1 MSQFDYFYGDEAE
14 QFAFYRIPKLL
25 ITSPVFKRL
34 SDGAKLLYGLML
46 DRMCLSVKNGWV
58 DEHNRAYI
66 FFTTNDVMELM
77 CCGTEKATRI
87 IAELDSEKGIG
98 LIERKK
104 QGQGKPAIVYLKKFY
119 GFDDSTGRKCR
130 LSETESQDFGKSKN
144 KTFDNQNSRVSESK
158 SADFREP
165 KCNNTEISDT
175 EKSYTDLSE
184 TNPII
189 SNQGGSSSPSGEISD
204 KIRWIEERNCYEKII
219 KHNIDYDIIVEQY
232 AMDLMVALYSI
243 CGGVVT
249 QIAGSLGGIGAASVT
264 LPSVIESAVE
274 DAGFWASIPLWL
286 VTILGSLFI
295 TIMSF
300 IMIMSVYGRF
310 FRLYMYTALAPVP
323 LSSFAG
329 EGTSE
334 MGKHFVKS
342 YVGVCLEGAVIVLAC
357 IIFSA
362 FSSTSTPTIDT
373 SITTVTMI
381 WKYIGEVIFNML
393 VLVGLIK
400 GSDRIIKEMLGT

>member
-1 MSQFDYFYGDEAE
+1 MSQFDYFYGDEGE

-98 LIERKK
+98 LIERRK

-119 GFDDSTGRKCR
+119 GFDDSSGRKCR

-144 KTFDNQNSRVSESK
+144 KTFDNQNSRLSESK

-189 SNQGGSSSPSGEISD
+189 SHQGDGVSSSLPGITPD
-204 KIRWIEERNCYEKII
+204 KIRWMEERNCYERII
-219 KHNIDYDIIVEQY
+219 KNNIDYDIIVEQY
-232 AMDLMVALYSI
+232 GKAWLDEIVMLMVD
-243 CGGVVT
+243 VVCSKEPYIRINK
-249 QIAGSLGGIGAASVT
+249 QEYPQEV
-264 LPSVIESAVE
+264 
-274 DAGFWASIPLWL
+274 
-286 VTILGSLFI
+286 
-295 TIMSF
+295 
-300 IMIMSVYGRF
+300 
-310 FRLYMYTALAPVP
+310 
-323 LSSFAG
+323 
-329 EGTSE
+329 
-334 MGKHFVKS
+334 VKS
-342 YVGVCLEGAVIVLAC
+342 RFLKINSEHIEYIDFALKENASDVRNIR
-357 IIFSA
+357 A
-362 FSSTSTPTIDT
+362 FL
-373 SITTVTMI
+373 ITTIYRAFETSDNWYSAKVRHDM
-381 WKYIGEVIFNML
+381 KNM
-393 VLVGLIK
+393 
-400 GSDRIIKEMLGT
+400 